1 MRSIRLLS
9 RSNLS
14 RVTCRA
20 NSTGIDV
27 NSETTLK
34 ETMISSSVIVWS
46 LIFSANAVL
55 FFTEYFSSSRGDKTE
70 TKYFDSL
77 YVGELTQLVIGR
89 RGTLTLW
96 IFGRP
101 QKTRDD
107 YVNKEC
113 WVINLSD
120 RQLSINETMAL
131 QNGLNFATT
140 PRSIPTSSI
149 IANIET
155 GIFRLPES
163 SKATIRASVVNILK
177 NSTPETTRNISK
189 EQLTA
194 IRNLKKDPSITIVPA
209 DKGRS
214 VVVMNTSDYKSKINT
229 LLNDNNT
236 YEKITDKRRNST
248 SRVEKDLNHLLF
260 EIKSSPCID
269 DPDKAQLDPKL
280 YHQLHSTDATP
291 ATFYGLPKIHKV
303 SVPLRPITSCVN
315 SPTYSLS
322 KYLVSIL
329 SPLLNEKYSVKSS
342 TAFAEKIRDQ
352 TITADEIMVS
362 FDVVSLFT
370 SIPVELALQVTRE
383 R

>member
-1 MRSIRLLS
+1 
-9 RSNLS
+9 
-14 RVTCRA
+14 
-20 NSTGIDV
+20 
-27 NSETTLK
+27 
-34 ETMISSSVIVWS
+34 MI
-46 LIFSANAVL
+46 F
-55 FFTEYFSSSRGDKTE
+55 K
-70 TKYFDSL
+70 
-77 YVGELTQLVIGR
+77 
-89 RGTLTLW
+89 
-96 IFGRP
+96 
-101 QKTRDD
+101 
-107 YVNKEC
+107 
-113 WVINLSD
+113 
-120 RQLSINETMAL
+120 
-131 QNGLNFATT
+131 
-140 PRSIPTSSI
+140 
-149 IANIET
+149 
-155 GIFRLPES
+155 LPES
-163 SKATIRASVVNILK
+163 SKATIRASVINNLK